1 MSTEAFRSAVHT
13 LVESTMAGFPGI
25 HVFYE
30 NGPEVDE
37 AAVGDIFLDV
47 EIRWYSAKLTALGLN
62 SPGRDTGAIS
72 LQVYYKSSEGTK
84 VVDELVDDLRDAF
97 KAKRVGNGI
106 TQMPQRSVPTHL
118 KGWYKSGIFVPF
130 HLDT

>member
-13 LVESTMAGFPGI
+13 LVESTMTAFPGVP
-25 HVFYE
+25 VFYE

-37 AAVGDIFLDV
+37 ASVGNVFLDV
-47 EIRWYSAKLTALGLN
+47 EIRWYSAKLVSIGQDST
-62 SPGRDTGAIS
+62 GRDTGAIS
-72 LQVYYKSSEGTK
+72 LQVFYKSAEGTK

-97 KAKRVGNGI
+97 KAKRIGAGV